1 MARTSSRM
9 IAVAAAIDVAAVVL
23 FAAVGRASHAS
34 FTIAGVGE
42 TALPFLAA
50 LAVGWIVSLAWRAPH
65 APVRCGVPIWAVTVV
80 GGMLGRTLLGE
91 GTAIAFVVV
100 AALTLLLL
108 LVGWRVVAHLLGV
121 LRRTAEEA
129 AAQR

>member
-34 FTIAGVGE
+34 FTFAGVGA

-50 LAVGWIVSLAWRAPH
+50 LALAWAASLAWRAPH
-65 APVRCGVPIWAVTVV
+65 APLRTGVPIWVVTVV
-80 GGMLGRTLLGE
+80 GGMVGRALLGE
-91 GTAIAFVVV
+91 GTAVAFVVV
-100 AALTLLLL
+100 ATLTLLLL